1 MRGLSIKQEKFCLE
15 YVRCG
20 NGTEAAR
27 LAGYR
32 GSNTVLGAVSCENLK
47 KPNITARIAE
57 LKKQIAS
64 EAIADATE
72 RKEFLTRVLRG
83 EVHDTIIDSD
93 GMAIDVPAKIADR
106 IKASDQLNKMDG
118 EYTQKVEVG
127 GIDGGPLQFGWT
139 GGGRE

>member
-32 GSNTVLGAVSCENLK
+32 GSNTVLGAVACENLK

-57 LKKQIAS
+57 LKNQIAS

-72 RKEFLTRVLRG
+72 RKEFLTKLLRG
-83 EVHDTIIDSD
+83 ELTEVVVTPD
-93 GMAIDVPAKIADR
+93 GSKVTVPAKLQDR
-106 IKASDQLNKMDG
+106 IKASDQLNKMDST
-118 EYTQKVEVG
+118 YIQKLDV
-127 GIDGGPLQFGWT
+127 DGGLQVVISDDYA
-139 GGGRE
+139 